1 MASGKL
7 LFLVAS
13 YPMPYVIGPQVLATN
28 SSVPRIASNAYT
40 IEYALTSNF
49 TTNNLIPMVDF
60 AGPVMENEQ
69 VPQADYYY

>member
-1 MASGKL
+1 M
-7 LFLVAS
+7 
-13 YPMPYVIGPQVLATN
+13 LATN

-60 AGPVMENEQ
+60 AGPVMENE
-69 VPQADYYY
+69 